1 MSCDSLS
8 LHLLQDFSIAD
19 SKAFR
24 DLLSFQAQSG
34 HDKAPHHKDKDVP
47 HRVKITERVISRA
60 HAATTS
66 LKDALAVR
74 KVLHYLIIL
83 VTNTYCLDLGG
94 SRPYPFHVR
103 CLDLRD
109 NARVS
114 RNYVS
119 FCR

>member
-8 LHLLQDFSIAD
+8 LHLLQDFLITD

-24 DLLSFQAQSG
+24 DLLSFQAQLG
-34 HDKAPHHKDKDVP
+34 HDKALHHKDRDVP
-47 HRVKITERVISRA
+47 HCMKITECVISRA
-60 HAATTS
+60 HAAMTS
-66 LKDALAVR
+66 LKDALVVC

-109 NARVS
+109 NVRVS